1 MDVVEK
7 DVVETRVSD
16 ILSHRWSL
24 VLLRG
29 LCAIAFGILAWTRPG
44 IALTTLVLIF
54 GTYAL
59 VDGILEVA
67 TALEDRSH
75 RESWWL
81 LLLAGLVGIGVGLL
95 AFSRPGATAAALLFY
110 LAVWA
115 VARGVLEIVLAIRIR
130 REITGEWRLI
140 FAGIL
145 SVLFGAMLMARP
157 AAGVRAVLWL
167 VGLYAVWFGILLVML
182 AFKARSVGARLSRGA
197 ATPA

>member
-1 MDVVEK
+1 MEC
-7 DVVETRVSD
+7 TPQ
-16 ILSHRWSL
+16 L
-24 VLLRG
+24 
-29 LCAIAFGILAWTRPG
+29 
-44 IALTTLVLIF
+44 
-54 GTYAL
+54 
-59 VDGILEVA
+59 
-67 TALEDRSH
+67 
-75 RESWWL
+75 
-81 LLLAGLVGIGVGLL
+81 GV
-95 AFSRPGATAAALLFY
+95 
-110 LAVWA
+110 
-115 VARGVLEIVLAIRIR
+115 RIR